1 MISALGSQER
11 YEAITGP
18 TFRSEMCARGIL
30 RIAFDWPIRFAARVN
45 CSVLLVAAEQDEV
58 APVRSVHR
66 VGRIVGEKAKVLSLD
81 CGHFDI
87 YVGEWLEK
95 STVRQACFLQR
106 DLAP

>member
-18 TFRSEMCARGIL
+18 TFRNEMCACGIL
-30 RIAFDWPIRFAARVN
+30 RIAFNWPVRFAARVN
-45 CSVLLVAAEQDEV
+45 HSALLVAAEQDEV
-58 APVRSVHR
+58 APVRPVHR
-66 VGRIVGEKAKVLSLD
+66 AGRIMGEKAEVLSLN

-95 STVRQACFLQR
+95 SAVRQACFLQR
-106 DLAP
+106 VLAP